1 MVTTGNKPNIE
12 ELKPKVIPILKK
24 HQVSRASAFG
34 SIAAGTATE
43 ASDLD
48 LLVEFTGQ
56 KSLLDLVALKLDL
69 EAEISR
75 KVDVMT
81 YRSLNPLIR
90 RKVLRKQVRLL

>member
-1 MVTTGNKPNIE
+1 M
-12 ELKPKVIPILKK
+12 
-24 HQVSRASAFG
+24 SRAAAFG
-34 SIAAGTATE
+34 SIADGTATE

-75 KVDVMT
+75 KVDVLT

-90 RKVLRKQVRLL
+90 KKVLKKQVRLL